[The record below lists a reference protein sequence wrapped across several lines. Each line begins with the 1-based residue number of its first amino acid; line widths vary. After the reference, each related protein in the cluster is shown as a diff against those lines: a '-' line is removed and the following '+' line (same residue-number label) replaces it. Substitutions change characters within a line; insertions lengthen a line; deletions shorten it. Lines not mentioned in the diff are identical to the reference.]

1 MNQDRGLVTI
11 TLGGIDLDLRF
22 RARAL
27 QVIKQLTGKSPP
39 EYMSQLDGLSVDDRS
54 MINAMADMDFVVT
67 LLCAGLSNHP
77 KLGRLKPHVL
87 NDRILQ
93 LLEDE
98 SDKSDVPLWIL
109 PGKVL
114 GEILPAVLAGMGL
127 SAPAGE
133 QRADN
138 GGPKKD
144 EATLVAEETDGT
156 GES

>member
-11 TLGGIDLDLRF
+11 TLGGVDLDLRF

-39 EYMSQLDGLSVDDRS
+39 EYMSQLDGLSIDDRS
-54 MINAMADMDFVVT
+54 MINAIADMDFVVT

-77 KLGRLKPHVL
+77 KLGRLKPNVL
-87 NDRILQ
+87 NERVLK

-98 SDKSDVPLWIL
+98 SDKSEIPLWIL

-114 GEILPAVLAGMGL
+114 GEILPAVLSGMGL
-127 SAPAGE
+127 SAPGGE
-133 QRADN
+133 EKADE

-144 EATLVAEETDGT
+144 EAPAAEAPENGI